1 MIANR
6 EHYALLGQLFKYPT
20 DMKYVTRVN
29 ECYTMIQEKYP
40 ELAPDFSS
48 FVNFVNTS
56 DFFKIEETFNL
67 TFHIQAICYLDL
79 GYVLFGED
87 YKRGE
92 FLVNMKVEHEKIN
105 HDYGCE
111 LADNLPVVLEL
122 VSLIKDEDFLDEL
135 GVRILIPAL
144 EKMTKEFDQARI
156 ALRQKIN
163 KKKERVV
170 LDKDENIGSIYSIP
184 IQTLYNILRHDFAAV
199 KFDDDVFQPEYGR
212 NFLTNCGTC
221 STSHAEPIPTL
232 NIK

>member
-6 EHYALLGQLFKYPT
+6 EHYAMLAQLFKYPT
-20 DMKYVTRVN
+20 DMSYVTKVN
-29 ECYTMIQEKYP
+29 ECYAMIQEKYP
-40 ELAPDFSS
+40 ELAVEFSS
-48 FVNFVNTS
+48 FVGYINSS

-92 FLVNMKVEHEKIN
+92 FLVHMKVEHEKIN

-122 VSLIKDEDFLDEL
+122 VSLIKDDAFLDEL
-135 GVRILIPAL
+135 GVRILIPSL

-156 ALRQKIN
+156 ALREKIN

-170 LDKDENIGSIYSIP
+170 LDKDENIGNIYGVP
-184 IQTLYNILRHDFAAV
+184 IRVLHKILLSDFANV
-199 KFDDDVFQPEYGR
+199 KFDDNIFEPEYGR
-212 NFLTNCGTC
+212 NFLAGCSTC
-221 STSHAEPIPTL
+221 STHDEAVPTTI
-232 NIK
+232 NK